1 MMNHTKMTWFN
12 TSGLIVSKE
21 VVIFAA
27 KPVILTIDIMTFS
40 IVSQPSKN
48 LSGS

>member
-1 MMNHTKMTWFN
+1 MMNHTTTTWFN
-12 TSGLIVSKE
+12 TSGLTVSKE

-40 IVSQPSKN
+40 DVSQPSKN
-48 LSGS
+48 V